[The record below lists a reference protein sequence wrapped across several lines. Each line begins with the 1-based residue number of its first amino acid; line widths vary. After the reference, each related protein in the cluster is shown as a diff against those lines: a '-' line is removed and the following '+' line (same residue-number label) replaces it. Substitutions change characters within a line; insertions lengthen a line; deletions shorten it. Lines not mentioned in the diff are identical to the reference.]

1 MNIKIVLIIIA
12 PCILFLTFC
21 FIITFFGVLGCSFI
35 AYQHYLAWKEDKDDQ
50 DDQEP
55 DLEKN

>member
-1 MNIKIVLIIIA
+1 MNVRIVLIIIA
-12 PCILFLTFC
+12 PCILFFTLC

-35 AYQHYLAWKEDKDDQ
+35 AYQHYLAWKED
-50 DDQEP
+50 QEH